1 MAPAVRSRFTVI
13 EMKVYE
19 LQKGSTSIGGLRRA
33 TRPDPVPGP
42 REVLIR
48 VRAASLNYR
57 DHLIVTGQY
66 FSGVVDRD
74 IIPLSDGA
82 GEVASVGPDVTR
94 FRPGDRVA
102 GTFFQVWKEGPKVSL
117 PAALGVPLD
126 GTLTEYIALHED
138 GVVALPPNLSFE
150 EAATLPCAG
159 VTAWN
164 ALMVIGHRVKSGD
177 TVLCQGTGGV
187 SMLAMQFALAAGA
200 RVIVTSS
207 SDDKI
212 KRARALGASDGI
224 NYKTHPD
231 WATEVLRLTNGR
243 GVDHIVE
250 IGGAGS
256 LALSYQAIGFGG
268 KIALI
273 GFLSAPGG
281 GDPNPAPLMMKAAS
295 LCGVGVGNTASFE
308 DLNRAIAINRIKPA
322 IDTVYAF
329 DDAALAFKRLA
340 AGDFFGKLVIAVA

>member
-1 MAPAVRSRFTVI
+1 MT
-13 EMKVYE
+13 VYE
-19 LQKGSTSIGGLRRA
+19 LQQGSTSVAGLRRA

-42 REVLIR
+42 RDVLIR
-48 VRAASLNYR
+48 VRAVSLNYR

-66 FSGVVDRD
+66 YSGVVDRD
-74 IIPLSDGA
+74 VIPLSDGA
-82 GEVASVGPDVTR
+82 GEVVSIGAGVSR

-102 GTFFQVWKEGPKVSL
+102 GAFFQVWKEGPKVSL
-117 PAALGVPLD
+117 PPALGVPLD
-126 GTLTEYIALHED
+126 GTLAEYICLHED
-138 GVVALPPNLSFE
+138 GVVALAPNLSFE

-164 ALMVIGHRVKSGD
+164 ALMVIGNRVKAGD

-207 SDDKI
+207 SDAKLG
-212 KRARALGASDGI
+212 RARALGASDGV
-224 NYKTHPD
+224 NYTTHPD
-231 WATEVLRLTNGR
+231 WAGEVLRITGGR

-256 LALSYQAIGFGG
+256 LGLSYQAIGFGG

-273 GFLSAPGG
+273 GFLSAPGPSG
-281 GDPNPAPLMMKAAS
+281 RPRIDPNPAPLMMKAAS
-295 LCGVGVGNTASFE
+295 LCGVGVGNTTSFE
-308 DLNRAIAINRIKPA
+308 DLNRAIAINGIKPVV
-322 IDTVYAF
+322 DTVYRF
-329 DDAALAFKRLA
+329 DDAVQAFNRLA
-340 AGDFFGKLVIAVA
+340 TGDFFGKLVIAISS

>member
-1 MAPAVRSRFTVI
+1 MN
-13 EMKVYE
+13 VYE
-19 LQKGSTSIGGLRRA
+19 LQKGSRSIDGLRRTA
-33 TRPDPVPGP
+33 RPDPVAGP
-42 REVLIR
+42 HEVLIR
-48 VRAASLNYR
+48 VRATSLNYR

-74 IIPLSDGA
+74 VIPLSDGA
-82 GEVASVGPDVTR
+82 GDVVSIGPGVTR

-117 PAALGVPLD
+117 PPALGVPLD
-126 GTLTEYIALHED
+126 GTLAEYISLHED
-138 GVVALPPNLSFE
+138 GVVALPANLSFE

-164 ALMVIGHRVKSGD
+164 ALMVIGNRVKAGD

-200 RVIVTSS
+200 RVMVTSS
-207 SDDKI
+207 SDEKI
-212 KRARALGASDGI
+212 ERARALGASDGI

-231 WATEVLRLTNGR
+231 WATEVLRLTDGR
-243 GVDHIVE
+243 GVDQIVE

-256 LALSYQAIGFGG
+256 LGLSYQAIGFGG
-268 KIALI
+268 KIGLI
-273 GFLSAPGG
+273 GFLSAPGA
-281 GDPNPAPLMMKAAS
+281 DPNPAPLMMKAAS
-295 LCGVGVGNTASFE
+295 LCGVGVGNTTSFE
-308 DLNRAIAINRIKPA
+308 DLNRAIAINGIKPV
-322 IDTVYAF
+322 IDTVYTF

-340 AGDFFGKLVIAVA
+340 AGDFFGKLVITLP